1 MMRKFLDGLF
11 CIIVGMVIT
20 TTMMMCVL
28 TPEKTNKGE
37 YTQPFKYWTDNQ
49 YFNDN
54 FNHN

>member
-1 MMRKFLDGLF
+1 MRKFLDGLF

-37 YTQPFKYWTDNQ
+37 YTQPFKYWTDNT
-49 YFNDN
+49 YFVQN
-54 FNHN
+54 FTNN